1 MKHCAPASP
10 SWSTAASCA
19 WAAPSTSGPSSARAT
34 RWRPRW
40 PPRRAATRRP
50 SSRWWLTSSSTS
62 PAPSSSS
69 RTTATRICRCR
80 IPACVWPT
88 CSPSW
93 RKPRTSRKWSSTA
106 CTRPTWSRC
115 FWPSPP
121 GRAIPRTAAARG
133 SALFFAVDLDIGS
146 RFKAGLREGE
156 GVELDHQVLSLL
168 SIVTLEARFNTGVGS
183 KVGGGGGGGG

>member
-10 SWSTAASCA
+10 SWPTAASCA

-50 SSRWWLTSSSTS
+50 SSRWWLMSSSTS
-62 PAPSSSS
+62 PAPSSST
-69 RTTATRICRCR
+69 RTTATRTCRCR

-88 CSPSW
+88 YSPSW
-93 RKPRTSRKWSSTA
+93 RKPRTNWKWSSTA

-121 GRAIPRTAAARG
+121 GRASPSTAAARG
-133 SALFFAVDLDIGS
+133 SALFFAVDLDTRS
-146 RFKAGLREGE
+146 RFKAGLREGG
-156 GVELDHQVLSLL
+156 GVEHHHQVLSLL
-168 SIVTLEARFNTGVGS
+168 SILTLEARFNTGGRE
-183 KVGGGGGGGG
+183 